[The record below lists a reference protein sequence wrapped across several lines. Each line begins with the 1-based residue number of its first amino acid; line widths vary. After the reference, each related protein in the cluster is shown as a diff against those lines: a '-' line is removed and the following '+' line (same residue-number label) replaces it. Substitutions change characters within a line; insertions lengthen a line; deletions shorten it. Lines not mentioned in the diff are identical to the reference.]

1 VTLTLEI
8 RPEVEE
14 ALARRAATQGLEMTD
29 YALSILEK
37 AAGKPLEPVA
47 SGSTA
52 MDLVELFAPLRGL
65 NLDFERDQDLSGDI
79 DL

>member
-1 VTLTLEI
+1 M
-8 RPEVEE
+8 EE

-29 YALSILEK
+29 YALNILEK
-37 AAGKPLEPVA
+37 AAGKPLETVA

-65 NLDFERDQDLSGDI
+65 NLDFERDRDSGRDI
-79 DL
+79 DLG